1 MGLYIAFEDVRVRLI
16 GKVRFTTNEEDE
28 NKMQEKLAN
37 KLINQAE
44 GDVELD
50 LLPRYAAPWQTSI
63 GAPFK
68 ELPDRP
74 TKFYLKTLCELLAC
88 VRILETDFGSGSAVD
103 GEKYAEKLRK
113 RYSDMLKLLLDRKT
127 NGGVEAQGFS
137 KPPLP
142 GLRLNYM
149 NETADDGFMGQVL
162 VTSQGDGDYPQKQIN
177 DPSEDFWT
185 GVIDP

>member
-16 GKVRFTTNEEDE
+16 GKVRFTNDENDE
-28 NKMQEKLAN
+28 NKMHEKLAN

-50 LLPRYAAPWQTSI
+50 LLPRYMAPWQTPE
-63 GAPFK
+63 GAAFK

-74 TKFYLKTLCELLAC
+74 TKLYLKTLCELLAC

-113 RYSDMLKLLLDRKT
+113 RYSDMLNLLLAKKKD
-127 NGGVEAQGFS
+127 GAVEALGFL

-162 VTSQGDGDYPQKQIN
+162 VSSQGDGDYPQKQIN
-177 DPSEDFWT
+177 DPSESFWT
-185 GVIDP
+185 GVIDE